1 MPQEMGTFCQKL
13 VPLSTPL
20 AKKCFWTYD
29 DIDVYFKLQFFA
41 TNGIDGI
48 DQDFQNTIQVCR
60 VIKKGQK

>member
-20 AKKCFWTYD
+20 AKNYFWTYD
-29 DIDVYFKLQFFA
+29 DIDAYFKVQFFA

-48 DQDFQNTIQVCR
+48 DQDFL
-60 VIKKGQK
+60 